1 MFTLGVTRGDGVT
14 GENIT
19 PNLKTIKAIPL
30 KLFEPKTL
38 EVRGEIYMPKTSF
51 EKLNEESLAKGEKVF
66 ANPRN
71 AASGSLRQLD
81 SKITAK
87 RDLSMFTYTGIFED
101 AEDKNIKTHYDGMMY
116 LKKLGFKVNPNI
128 RLVDDIQ
135 GAIDYCNEWATKR
148 FDLNYAT
155 DGVVIKVNDFAIQKD
170 LGFTARA
177 PKWAT
182 AFKFPPEEVAT
193 KVLDIEVNTGKT
205 GIVTPVAILEPVQL
219 AGSTVARAS
228 LHNFDEIKRLD
239 IRIGDTV
246 LIKKAAEIIPKVVK
260 VMDTDI
266 HESLPV
272 VKPPKICPSCG
283 AKLVERCGEVGL
295 YCQNPDCG
303 SLMCAKIEF
312 WASKDAMDIDNV
324 GPSLIQQ
331 LYDKKFISNPVD
343 LYRLTMQDLMQLDLV
358 KEKSAMNIYT
368 SIQESKTKP
377 LNRLLTALGIRHVG
391 KETADILSGE
401 FATLDDIK
409 NADVERLANIE
420 GIGGIIAQSIY
431 DFFHEERN
439 VKMIEELKE
448 LGVNPVSKVKP
459 KSDKLAGKTFVLTGT
474 LQNMTRDEASAIIK
488 SHGGKT
494 SSSVSKNDKIKRI
507 KAL

>member
-1 MFTLGVTRGDGVT
+1 
-14 GENIT
+14 
-19 PNLKTIKAIPL
+19 
-30 KLFEPKTL
+30 
-38 EVRGEIYMPKTSF
+38 
-51 EKLNEESLAKGEKVF
+51 
-66 ANPRN
+66 
-71 AASGSLRQLD
+71 
-81 SKITAK
+81 
-87 RDLSMFTYTGIFED
+87 
-101 AEDKNIKTHYDGMMY
+101 
-116 LKKLGFKVNPNI
+116 
-128 RLVDDIQ
+128 
-135 GAIDYCNEWATKR
+135 
-148 FDLNYAT
+148 
-155 DGVVIKVNDFAIQKD
+155 
-170 LGFTARA
+170 
-177 PKWAT
+177 
-182 AFKFPPEEVAT
+182 
-193 KVLDIEVNTGKT
+193 
-205 GIVTPVAILEPVQL
+205 
-219 AGSTVARAS
+219 
-228 LHNFDEIKRLD
+228 
-239 IRIGDTV
+239 
-246 LIKKAAEIIPKVVK
+246 
-260 VMDTDI
+260 
-266 HESLPV
+266 
-272 VKPPKICPSCG
+272 
-283 AKLVERCGEVGL
+283 
-295 YCQNPDCG
+295 
-303 SLMCAKIEF
+303 MCAKIEF

-494 SSSVSKNDKIKRI
+494 SSSVSKKTSYVLAGENAGSKLDKAQNLGVIILTEDDFLEMIK
-507 KAL
+507 